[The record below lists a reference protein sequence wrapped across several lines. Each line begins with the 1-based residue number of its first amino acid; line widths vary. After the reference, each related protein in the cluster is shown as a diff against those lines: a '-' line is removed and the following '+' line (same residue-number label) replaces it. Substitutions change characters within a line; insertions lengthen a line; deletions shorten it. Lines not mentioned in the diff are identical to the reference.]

1 MKLKLVLSVACLLF
15 FSSLNAQIMYN
26 DEEIKKKYDQETMV
40 LTMDGTEKN
49 GVLSRSN
56 YIFPSQQLEE
66 EINKNG
72 GTEAQKTYKAYKK
85 TITLYWIVGIA
96 GLAVILATGFFVLIP
111 AASAATAT
119 VSSINSA
126 FLLYLLV
133 ALGITIAGVFLGKK
147 AYRQLAFSIWQYN
160 RHVILRK

>member
-1 MKLKLVLSVACLLF
+1 MKFKLVLSVACLLF

-49 GVLSRSN
+49 GVLSRFN
-56 YIFPSQQLEE
+56 YLFPSQQLGD

-72 GTEAQKTYKAYKK
+72 GVEAQKTYQAYRK

-96 GLAVILATGFFVLIP
+96 GMAATLLIGFLVLFP
-111 AASAATAT
+111 AAAATT
-119 VSSINSA
+119 VTAASLNGA
-126 FLLYLLV
+126 FLLYMLM
-133 ALGITIAGVFLGKK
+133 ALGVSLAAVFLGKK
-147 AYRQLAFSIWQYN
+147 AFRQLALSIWQYN